1 MFRSKIIVSV
11 LLAGVVC
18 GSLFLCVS
26 AYLSGSEEW
35 VAWAFPSVSGIVA
48 LIFVLVK
55 KFENMESRE
64 ING

>member
-1 MFRSKIIVSV
+1 MFKPKITVIV

-18 GSLFLCVS
+18 VSLFLCVS

-35 VAWAFPSVSGIVA
+35 VAWAFPSASGVGS

-55 KFENMESRE
+55 KFENKR
-64 ING
+64 